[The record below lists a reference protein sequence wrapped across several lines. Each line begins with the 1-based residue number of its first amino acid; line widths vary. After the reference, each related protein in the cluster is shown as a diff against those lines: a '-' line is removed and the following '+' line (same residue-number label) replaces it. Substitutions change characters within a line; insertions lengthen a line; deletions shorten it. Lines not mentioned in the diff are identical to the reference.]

1 MGWAKRNVSNI
12 FLNTY
17 FMKRKT
23 IYIFIKSHKITPIL
37 LNKWI
42 YIHNGKKFFRRY
54 VFKKYLGYLAGEL
67 VWTRKPAK
75 YKKKKL
81 KTRKRSKKTE
91 RKQTKN
97 PSKIRK
103 KKLFKIRRKKLKLE
117 KKKKLIELNPLLKPK
132 KASQKLVPDT
142 VFKILKLFK

>member
-117 KKKKLIELNPLLKPK
+117 KKKKTNWIKPIIEAEK
-132 KASQKLVPDT
+132 SIT
-142 VFKILKLFK
+142 KISPRYGF